1 MLRLPSFPVLTPA
14 LETMLNS
21 AAHADLPNL
30 LQGFIHLGSMEASS
44 CRVSPVHDVS
54 CSMHEE
60 IPHHILFSKA
70 CMDCGVVAAS
80 SQWIAGRVG
89 LFPTKKFNKGSL
101 ICTGTSE
108 MGFWMHVDDTQA
120 TMKSAAHQ
128 AAPTSRTS
136 VVVILELTRM
146 FRSSQSYILAGQ
158 PQRDVWAAMQVT
170 TAGSQVKP
178 TVRAE
183 IQPGELGNECLCFMA
198 LEDMEPFSC
207 ELIWSIDDVAGCLV
221 PGQGYIA
228 STEDGAT
235 LGKPS
240 MAGSVVVAE
249 AAAIASA
256 KGVEGEETAHKHP
269 HSLSVGLVD
278 HADRVVDGAAS
289 APPLQTPRKVERR
302 TTSSASTEQPQKTTR
317 VAEAC
322 SRPAQKRQ

>member
-1 MLRLPSFPVLTPA
+1 
-14 LETMLNS
+14 
-21 AAHADLPNL
+21 
-30 LQGFIHLGSMEASS
+30 
-44 CRVSPVHDVS
+44 
-54 CSMHEE
+54 
-60 IPHHILFSKA
+60 
-70 CMDCGVVAAS
+70 MDCGVVAAS

-136 VVVILELTRM
+136 RVVVILELTRM
-146 FRSSQSYILAGQ
+146 FRSSQSYILVGQ

-289 APPLQTPRKVERR
+289 APPLQTPQKAERR
-302 TTSSASTEQPQKTTR
+302 TTSSASTEQPQKKTR